1 MCEFVVHSQLKGI
14 DVVSIDNSEITLR
27 LPYDPS
33 MVGNLDNGALHGG
46 VITML
51 LDQTLGLSGIAHDQV
66 GTHITPTLDL
76 RIDHMGL
83 PKGDMT

>member
-1 MCEFVVHSQLKGI
+1 MHSQLKGI
-14 DVVSIDNSEITLR
+14 DVVSIDKSEITLR

-33 MVGNLDNGALHGG
+33 MVGNLDTGALH
-46 VITML
+46 TML